1 MTDVNPILVSQLA
14 GAGLDR
20 REARWLVEE
29 FYDDPVALEAAQK
42 RRLSGEPLQYVL
54 GHWPFRSLDLDLDE
68 RVLIPRPES
77 EELVDVALTELA
89 KNDAVTPLLLDV
101 GCGSGAI
108 GLSLLAELGNRGL
121 RASLVALDV
130 SPDALALSRENARK
144 HQLHAVTFVAS
155 DWFSELDPSF
165 RGRFDLIVAN
175 PPYVSEVA
183 FTELDPVL
191 SYEPRDA
198 LVAPDA
204 SGVGGFADVQRII
217 RDAPRWLGPSGVLV
231 LEHGYDQGEAALR
244 ACRDVGYRDVRDLE
258 DLAGHPR
265 VLVARP

>member
-1 MTDVNPILVSQLA
+1 M
-14 GAGLDR
+14 
-20 REARWLVEE
+20 VEE

-130 SPDALALSRENARK
+130 SPDALALCAR
-144 HQLHAVTFVAS
+144 TRAS
-155 DWFSELDPSF
+155 ISST
-165 RGRFDLIVAN
+165 R
-175 PPYVSEVA
+175 
-183 FTELDPVL
+183 
-191 SYEPRDA
+191 
-198 LVAPDA
+198 
-204 SGVGGFADVQRII
+204 
-217 RDAPRWLGPSGVLV
+217 
-231 LEHGYDQGEAALR
+231 
-244 ACRDVGYRDVRDLE
+244 
-258 DLAGHPR
+258 
-265 VLVARP
+265 